1 MSIRIK
7 KYSEQWKLVFFILNM
22 EAVIF
27 VILSLAGI
35 ASKNPMFNIS
45 SGVFSI
51 YVILIQYFINEFN
64 YNERALRIHYHQ
76 LDIED
81 LILRLKA
88 LIIRSNTEEEIIDDK
103 EKIRNFE
110 VIMHEYQ
117 TVLKNNENHDKVDNK
132 INEQEGNT
140 AKDFTIDNFI
150 LKINILIVLVIP
162 IIIICFITE

>member
-1 MSIRIK
+1 
-7 KYSEQWKLVFFILNM
+7 M